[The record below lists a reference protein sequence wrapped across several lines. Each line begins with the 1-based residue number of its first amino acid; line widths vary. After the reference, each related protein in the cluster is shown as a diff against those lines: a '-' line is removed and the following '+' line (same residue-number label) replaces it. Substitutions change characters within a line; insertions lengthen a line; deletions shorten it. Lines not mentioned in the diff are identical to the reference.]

1 MPRRI
6 KDLTGQRFGRLTVLS
21 KTDKRIDGR
30 VVWCCQCEC
39 GNEVDVVSSYLL
51 GGDTR
56 SCGCLRADSLRR
68 AYDSSSLFK
77 GKEPRR
83 DSSTGYRGV
92 SRYLTRKNK
101 NVRYRAWITVGGKR
115 YYKSGFLTASEA
127 YYQGRVKL
135 EQKYLD
141 REIM

>member
-1 MPRRI
+1 MSRQI

-21 KTDKRIDGR
+21 KTDRRVNGR
-30 VVWCCQCEC
+30 VVWHCRCAC
-39 GNEVDVVSSYLL
+39 GNEIDVVSSYLI

-56 SCGCLRADSLRR
+56 SCGCLRIDSLRQ

-77 GKEPRR
+77 DKEPRR

-101 NVRYRAWITVGGKR
+101 KVRYRAWITAGGKR
-115 YYKSGFLTASEA
+115 YYKSGFKTPSEA
-127 YYQGRVKL
+127 YYQGRLLL

-141 REIM
+141 R